1 MQFEHI
7 THNVQK
13 TSLWAAG
20 ETTELFIYP
29 KESSFIERK
38 FLWRLSV
45 ASVKDKQST
54 FTPLYSVIRW
64 IIPMDGALFLRHKS
78 DGKSLYRIT
87 LQPFQSHCF
96 RGDWETQSEGKVKDF
111 NLMYKEGV
119 DGEIHHEHLNT
130 AETPLEELLS
140 HAFVPNE
147 DQVIT
152 IGLYAVNGSFHFEG
166 YTINKEEL
174 LVIHLSLA
182 NLNQAYKKIITI
194 KEDLISTGCDIIV
207 SEVCYEAIDS

>member
-7 THNVQK
+7 TQNVQK
-13 TSLWAAG
+13 TSRWAAG

-29 KESSFIERK
+29 NDSNFLERK

-64 IIPMDGALFLRHKS
+64 IIPMDGSLFLRHKS

-119 DGEIHHEHLNT
+119 DGEIHHERLSA
-130 AETPLEELLS
+130 AETTFEDLLS
-140 HAFVPNE
+140 HAFVPSN
-147 DQVIT
+147 DQIIT
-152 IGLYAVNGSFHFEG
+152 IGLYAVNGSFHLEG
-166 YTINKEEL
+166 FTINKEEL
-174 LVIHLSLA
+174 LVIHLDAVSYD
-182 NLNQAYKKIITI
+182 QALKKIITI
-194 KEDLISTGCDIIV
+194 NETLVDTGCDIIV
-207 SEVCYEAIDS
+207 SEVCYETVDG